1 MAVIIKKEFVR
12 TTEGGHMALTPE
24 DVVNKQFQH
33 VKFREGY
40 DVDQVDDFLDEV
52 VVELRRLNEE
62 NDSLRQKL
70 SVAEQRVAELEAKGS
85 NTEDVNA
92 TQAMPAAVDAPKEE
106 APKEAATKKEEAKP
120 VVAPQQPA
128 SVKAEP
134 AEADAPKEE
143 APKAEAPKAE
153 APKAEVADDAKVGE
167 ETQVAPAVATP
178 DAKPAAAPAAP
189 AATAPAAAPVAGA
202 GDKDA
207 HGLIA
212 LAQRVHDEHVA
223 EGEKTRDRLIGEA
236 KKKAADIV
244 SEAQKKRDETL
255 QQLETQKVNLEKDID
270 GLQNFERQYRTRLK
284 SYLTDQLRDLE
295 SSGSLAPE
303 TLSKDA
309 KHTL

>member
-1 MAVIIKKEFVR
+1 
-12 TTEGGHMALTPE
+12 MALTPE

-62 NDSLRQKL
+62 NDSLRKKL
-70 SVAEQRVAELEAKGS
+70 SVAEQRVAELEAQGS
-85 NTEDVNA
+85 QGEDANA
-92 TQAMPAAVDAPKEE
+92 TQAMPAAVGAPKAEAPKEE
-106 APKEAATKKEEAKP
+106 APKKEEAKP

-128 SVKAEP
+128 AQAEP
-134 AEADAPKEE
+134 AQAEARKEETPKEDAAKPE
-143 APKAEAPKAE
+143 APKAD
-153 APKAEVADDAKVGE
+153 VADDAKAGE

-178 DAKPAAAPAAP
+178 AAKPATAPAAP
-189 AATAPAAAPVAGA
+189 AANAAAPAAAPAA

-223 EGEKTRDRLIGEA
+223 EGEKTRDRLIGDA

-255 QQLETQKVNLEKDID
+255 QQLESQKVSLEKDID

-303 TLSKDA
+303 TLSKN
-309 KHTL
+309 TNQSL

>member
-1 MAVIIKKEFVR
+1 
-12 TTEGGHMALTPE
+12 MALTPE

-62 NDSLRQKL
+62 NDSLRKKL
-70 SVAEQRVAELEAKGS
+70 SVAEQRVAELEAQSSQG
-85 NTEDVNA
+85 EDANA
-92 TQAMPAAVDAPKEE
+92 TQAMPAAVGAPKAEAPKEE
-106 APKEAATKKEEAKP
+106 APKKEEAKP

-128 SVKAEP
+128 AQAEP
-134 AEADAPKEE
+134 AQAEAPKEE
-143 APKAEAPKAE
+143 TPKEDAAKPEAPKAD
-153 APKAEVADDAKVGE
+153 VADDAKAGE

-178 DAKPAAAPAAP
+178 AAKPAAAPAAP
-189 AATAPAAAPVAGA
+189 AANAAAPAAAPAA

-223 EGEKTRDRLIGEA
+223 EGEKTRDRLIGDA

-255 QQLETQKVNLEKDID
+255 QQLESQKVSLEKDID

-303 TLSKDA
+303 TLSKN
-309 KHTL
+309 TNQSL